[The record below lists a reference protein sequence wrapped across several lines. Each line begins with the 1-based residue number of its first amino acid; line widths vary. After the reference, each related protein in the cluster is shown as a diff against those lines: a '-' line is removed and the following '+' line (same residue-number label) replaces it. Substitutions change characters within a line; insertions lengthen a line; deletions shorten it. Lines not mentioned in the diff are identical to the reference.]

1 MGKEASSLKAF
12 PRIIWPAIAIVVA
25 WGLLINQVRLH
36 WGGESY
42 YNFGWFVPFLATVL
56 FLRNLEPHS
65 VRPLKSVWIHLT
77 VSLLCILPI
86 IPFHAFS
93 EINPFWRLPF
103 WIQAVGLCGFTLAM
117 IHSVYG
123 WRGVWASLFPLFFL
137 TTMIPWPY
145 RIEIQIVQSLT
156 GVVTELAVS
165 SLRYIGYPVEVA
177 GNSIVL
183 GELNIGVNEACSG
196 IRSLQALFMVTLFL
210 GSLFAQS
217 TWRRIA
223 AVVVLPFIVI
233 LVNSA
238 RAVFLSTQV
247 ITNGYEAYDSWHDP
261 AGYIAFAISMVLI
274 YACIEIFNI
283 GYTDERSGQGID
295 FQKLTAEWKLSRLP
309 AASIVLPIAPILLY
323 AAVEGWFGYHES
335 RTPANTEWTA
345 ELPNESKSVRY
356 LPIDPSIEE
365 NLGFGYGE
373 RLTGRLSESRGY
385 EVYYYGYREEDQLA
399 SISSFVHSPSVCM
412 QAVGARRIEQFPD
425 LIFEI
430 ENLKLP
436 LHHYLFE
443 MPQTH
448 RKLHVFWI
456 FWEHRNMGV
465 DPEDTIGLDYGVQ
478 LDQLLRGRRD
488 YRRKVLLTSMVG
500 YDNDMEGARRDLE
513 KLLTDWIQLRTD

>member
-1 MGKEASSLKAF
+1 MGRKGSLPGEF
-12 PRIIWPAIAIVVA
+12 PRIIWPAIAILVA

-42 YNFGWFVPFLATVL
+42 YNFGWFVPFLAAIL
-56 FLRNLEPHS
+56 FLRNLEPLS
-65 VRPLKSVWIHLT
+65 VQPRDRIWKQLV
-77 VSLLCILPI
+77 VSLLFILPI

-103 WIQAVGLCGFTLAM
+103 WIQAVGLCGFTLSM
-117 IHSVYG
+117 VHSVYG
-123 WRGVWASLFPLFFL
+123 WKGVWASLFPLFFL

-165 SLRYIGYPVEVA
+165 SLKFIGYPVRVA

-183 GELNIGVNEACSG
+183 GDLNIGVNEACSG

-233 LVNSA
+233 LVNSV
-238 RAVFLSTQV
+238 RAIFLSTQV
-247 ITNGYEAYDSWHDP
+247 ITNGYEAYESWHDP
-261 AGYIAFAISMVLI
+261 AGYIAFGISMVLI
-274 YACIEIFNI
+274 YTWIEISNI
-283 GYTDERSGQGID
+283 GYTDERSGKGVD
-295 FQKLTAEWKLSRLP
+295 LKKLAAKWRLSRLP
-309 AASIVLPIAPILLY
+309 ASSITLPIAPILLY

-335 RTPANTEWTA
+335 REPVNTEWTA
-345 ELPNESKSVRY
+345 ELPPESDTVNH
-356 LPIDPSIEE
+356 LPIDASIKET
-365 NLGFGYGE
+365 LGYGYGE
-373 RLTGRLSESRGY
+373 RLIGRLSASRGY

-412 QAVGARRIEQFPD
+412 KAVGAREIEQFPD
-425 LIFEI
+425 LLFET
-430 ENLKLP
+430 EAVKVP
-436 LHHYLFE
+436 LRHYLFE

-448 RKLHVFWI
+448 RKLHVFWV

-465 DPEDTIGLDYGVQ
+465 DPEDTVGLDYGAQ
-478 LDQLLRGRRD
+478 LEQLLKGRRD
-488 YRRKVLLTSMVG
+488 YRRKVLLVSMIG
-500 YDNDMEGARRDLE
+500 YESDYQHARKDLE
-513 KLLTDWIQLRTD
+513 ILLRDWIRMKTD